1 MMIMRTSK
9 MPDYEFCRNM
19 DQEMIANRVRS
30 LKSAEL
36 SMLIENLVVMID
48 CGHFPHEAF
57 HEVKAVYTLLLNL
70 KINIKEDEAFN

>member
-1 MMIMRTSK
+1 

-30 LKSAEL
+30 LKSDEL
-36 SMLIENLVVMID
+36 SALVENVRVMID

-57 HEVKAVYTLLLNL
+57 HEVRAAYNLLLNL
-70 KINIKEDEAFN
+70 KVGIQENETCN

>member
-1 MMIMRTSK
+1 MRTSK

-30 LKSAEL
+30 LKNAEL
-36 SMLIENLVVMID
+36 LVLVENVIVMID

-57 HEVKAVYTLLLNL
+57 HEVRDVYKLLLNL
-70 KINIKEDEAFN
+70 KVGVKEDEAYN

>member
-1 MMIMRTSK
+1 

-30 LKSAEL
+30 LKNAEL
-36 SMLIENLVVMID
+36 LVLVENVIVMID

-57 HEVKAVYTLLLNL
+57 HEVRAVYKLLLTL
-70 KINIKEDEAFN
+70 KVDIEEDETFN

>member
-1 MMIMRTSK
+1 
-9 MPDYEFCRNM
+9 MPSYEFCRNM
-19 DQEMIANRVRS
+19 DQEVIANRMRS
-30 LKSAEL
+30 LKSDEL
-36 SMLIENLVVMID
+36 SALVENVIVMID

>member
-1 MMIMRTSK
+1 MRTSK

-30 LKSAEL
+30 LKSDEL
-36 SMLIENLVVMID
+36 SSLVEGVIVMID

-57 HEVKAVYTLLLNL
+57 HEVRDVYKLLLNL
-70 KINIKEDEAFN
+70 KAGAKEDETFN